1 MKASFL
7 GTLSELADPFTMN
20 AGQVEMKMTGMEDS
34 ELEKIFGDLNDW
46 QQENDPEWST
56 DRNGGRDRVE
66 WIYKEAKLRSCCC
79 NTALID
85 IFSLNVSIK

>member
-34 ELEKIFGDLNDW
+34 ELEKIFGDLNEW
-46 QQENDPEWST
+46 QQENDPE
-56 DRNGGRDRVE
+56 
-66 WIYKEAKLRSCCC
+66 
-79 NTALID
+79 
-85 IFSLNVSIK
+85 